1 MKKNRSRLFLS
12 AIICILMV
20 IGTPLTAFAQESDSA
35 QTGAAVDLSTS
46 AERVKDKVVVRRDIT
61 VEVGKTNTFTAG
73 IRSSNGG
80 ATWMYKHSEG
90 GYIKNPMDYP
100 GFNTFIDGYRRNT
113 WYFISA
119 SVKYISNHQASFSI
133 TGLKPGK
140 TCVQFVLYYD
150 DTTDSNYYVE
160 HVVTCYITVI
170 PASPTPTPAKPAA
183 TSLATPRVTKLENTA
198 AGVKLTWGKVSGAAK
213 YRVYYNNGS
222 SWVKLADTASTSYV
236 HKSVKNAKKY
246 TYTIRCLS
254 SSGATISDF
263 NHSGWAITFI
273 KAPAAPTLKNT
284 KKGVQ
289 LTLKKVSGATK
300 YRIYRKVGSGS
311 WIKIADAKTSYVDK
325 TAKKGTTYTYTVRCL
340 NKNGKLISGFNNGA
354 SIKCVR

>member
-1 MKKNRSRLFLS
+1 MKKNRSILFLS

-20 IGTPLTAFAQESDSA
+20 IGTPLSAFAQVSDSA
-35 QTGAAVDLSTS
+35 QTGAAADLSNTA
-46 AERVKDKVVVRRDIT
+46 AEKVKLSERRDIT
-61 VEVGKTNTFTAG
+61 VEVGKTHTFTG
-73 IRSSNGG
+73 GVQRSDG
-80 ATWMYKHSEG
+80 ATWMFQHQKN
-90 GYIKNPMDYP
+90 YITNPMDYP
-100 GFNTFIDGYRRNT
+100 GYYNKIDGYWRDT

-119 SVKYISNHQASFSI
+119 SAKYINNHQASFSI

-140 TCVQFVLYYD
+140 TRLQFAAFYN
-150 DTTDSNYYVE
+150 DTTNSSYYVE
-160 HVVTCYITVI
+160 DIYDCYITVI
-170 PASPTPTPAKPAA
+170 PASATPSPAKPAD
-183 TSLATPRVTKLENTA
+183 TSLATPKVTKLENTA
-198 AGVKLTWGKVSGAAK
+198 AGVKLTWGKISGAAK
-213 YRVYYNNGS
+213 YRIYYNNGS

-284 KKGVQ
+284 KNGVQ